1 LYQVIYQKDNKIEL
15 GLSDHLT
22 QDDFIQIIHHLESL
36 CSSHAKINVLLDAS
50 DLENYEARIFFDE
63 YDFYKKYK
71 KSLNQVA
78 IVSDRKFESYIL
90 DQFNKFSDTEFK
102 SFTPENVEEAR
113 KWIFPSK
120 LP

>member
-1 LYQVIYQKDNKIEL
+1 MYQVIYQKDNKIEL

-22 QDDFIQIIHHLESL
+22 QDDFIQIIHQLESL

-50 DLENYEARIFFDE
+50 DLENYEARIFLDE

-71 KSLNQVA
+71 KSLNRVA

-102 SFTPENVEEAR
+102 SFTPKNVEEAR